1 MHHMRSRS
9 GYFTYEL
16 IFVLW
21 ACCMLMPV
29 AFSCMKL
36 LIPLTEFREDIQD
49 EIALCQLRHI
59 LIASEDFSVSS
70 QEVHFT
76 YHEEE
81 NVLRFVNRHLILS
94 PGTQIFL
101 SDISGIAFNA
111 TGDILKVK
119 YFRDDRETERVL
131 VHV

>member
-9 GYFTYEL
+9 GFFTAEL
-16 IFVLW
+16 IIVLW
-21 ACCMLMPV
+21 ACLFLMP
-29 AFSCMKL
+29 AALSCLKL
-36 LIPLTEFREDIQD
+36 LIPLTEFSEEIQD

-59 LIASEDFSVSS
+59 LIVSDGFMVS
-70 QEVHFT
+70 PQEVRFV

-101 SDISGIAFNA
+101 SDISGIGFRES
-111 TGDILKVK
+111 GGILMLK
-119 YFRDDRETERVL
+119 YTRDGRETERVL

>member
-1 MHHMRSRS
+1 MRHMRNRS
-9 GYFTYEL
+9 GFFTFEL
-16 IFVLW
+16 IFVLS
-21 ACCMLMPV
+21 ACLFLMPA
-29 AFSCMKL
+29 AFTCLKL
-36 LIPLTEFREDIQD
+36 LIPLTGFMEEIQD

-59 LIASEDFSVSS
+59 LIVSDS
-70 QEVHFT
+70 FTVTPQEVRFI

-101 SDISGIAFNA
+101 SDISGIGFSES
-111 TGDILKVK
+111 GGLLILK
-119 YFRDDRETERVL
+119 YSRDGRETERVL